1 MMKEMQRG
9 RLPGFLRFLS

>member
-1 MMKEMQRG
+1 MMKEVQRG